1 MVGKWLKS
9 NLKVEKVDIHCRR
22 DKIRLFVIALGER
35 VLNFWYCVFQYQF
48 IAIVWAAIIQ
58 CFNFTY
64 SHETTTTSITSLIFC
79 IFVLSFTLVFPFI
92 MIRYI
97 RRQYDSLQYIE
108 YYYWFENIFFLKLP
122 LQSLPSGQ
130 HRFWLLL
137 KNIKYILCLLVFA
150 LIGNYPFLCVMCLI
164 CIQLASLVYAQIS
177 FVEIDIWLKVMNIV
191 EHVLLMI
198 LGLMFLIIC
207 ITSTYVSTVTYQN
220 LGIGTL
226 VMIWLLILNGLIRM
240 GYLGLK
246 STVSHD
252 LKESESEFRRVI
264 GTERVV

>member
-1 MVGKWLKS
+1 MRLSQFKADLNFVRAIYPIILIDCIFLLFFMCIHMVGKWLKS

-97 RRQYDSLQYIE
+97 RRQYDSL
-108 YYYWFENIFFLKLP
+108 
-122 LQSLPSGQ
+122 
-130 HRFWLLL
+130 
-137 KNIKYILCLLVFA
+137 
-150 LIGNYPFLCVMCLI
+150 
-164 CIQLASLVYAQIS
+164 
-177 FVEIDIWLKVMNIV
+177 
-191 EHVLLMI
+191 
-198 LGLMFLIIC
+198 
-207 ITSTYVSTVTYQN
+207 
-220 LGIGTL
+220 
-226 VMIWLLILNGLIRM
+226 
-240 GYLGLK
+240 
-246 STVSHD
+246 
-252 LKESESEFRRVI
+252 
-264 GTERVV
+264 